1 MQFQEIV
8 ILVPRRRCLLIDQL
22 LSQAFCLI
30 VFGSFLALRLS
41 FLSFQPLLCFRN
53 IQTPKQASVV
63 LKSTRK
69 ENKRR
74 KESCKFSWNIVCRIW
89 CGEDNLELSIAPSK
103 TDLAQGIAAPPEFEP
118 SGGAKFIPYFCHTR
132 PPR

>member
-41 FLSFQPLLCFRN
+41 FFL
-53 IQTPKQASVV
+53 ASPFYVPQY
-63 LKSTRK
+63 T
-69 ENKRR
+69 N
-74 KESCKFSWNIVCRIW
+74 
-89 CGEDNLELSIAPSK
+89 SK
-103 TDLAQGIAAPPEFEP
+103 TSLGRIKKYSE
-118 SGGAKFIPYFCHTR
+118 GK
-132 PPR
+132 